1 MGSKQLLLLMCLCAI
16 SVHQAF
22 ARNVEVDA
30 VESADEM
37 NDKFAD
43 DGDEENEDDSF
54 PDEDK
59 ELNDEAVMEDLQ
71 DNEEKDADGYYNPN
85 LRRRSGYRRRRSGPA
100 RRRSGPA
107 RRRSGYRRRRS
118 G

>member
-1 MGSKQLLLLMCLCAI
+1 
-16 SVHQAF
+16 
-22 ARNVEVDA
+22 
-30 VESADEM
+30 M

-71 DNEEKDADGYYNPN
+71 DNEEKGLLQLPYHEIYLIQVYP
-85 LRRRSGYRRRRSGPA
+85 LVL
-100 RRRSGPA
+100 
-107 RRRSGYRRRRS
+107 
-118 G
+118 